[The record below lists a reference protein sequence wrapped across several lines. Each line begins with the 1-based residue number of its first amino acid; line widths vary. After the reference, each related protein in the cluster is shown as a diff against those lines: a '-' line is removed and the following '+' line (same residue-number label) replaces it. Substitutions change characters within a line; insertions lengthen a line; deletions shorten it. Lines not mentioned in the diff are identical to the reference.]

1 MVLNKIRTVRER
13 EPVVIPL
20 NIELTMLLTAMRVTD
35 VIKKGEPTILRQI
48 SSYESTVIQIA
59 QLVMVKM
66 HKNA

>member
-48 SSYESTVIQIA
+48 SSHESTVIQIA